1 MIVFD
6 TIVSNT
12 LQNLSPGSAHVL
24 DDVRLSLEREAM
36 ELDHMTVQMNAGN
49 RLLKEKERHLRKL
62 KTRAHND
69 LHVSL

>member
-1 MIVFD
+1 M
-6 TIVSNT
+6 
-12 LQNLSPGSAHVL
+12 L

-69 LHVSL
+69 LHVSPNTALLTYIKVLI